1 MDSGDQR
8 SGATDDHS
16 PFFSQPL
23 SSIGWGMDPDQHQ
36 SQSLT
41 QAFEPYSV
49 GLNLDS
55 STLVTASSQPSGS
68 NPKIAI
74 PKLVSAKEE
83 KQKSRVRRACESCRA
98 RKVKCSGEIPTC
110 SHCTINGLRCLYK
123 DPKQI
128 RDRKT
133 LERLSQKSKEYEALL
148 VELQQTLPSKLKKR
162 VKDVLNDVSME
173 DGSIDRRFLTM
184 NSL

>member
-8 SGATDDHS
+8 PGATDDYS
-16 PFFSQPL
+16 PFFQPL

-41 QAFEPYSV
+41 QALFEPYSV

-55 STLVTASSQPSGS
+55 STPVAASSQTPGS

-110 SHCTINGLRCLYK
+110 SHCAMNGLRCLYK

-133 LERLSQKSKEYEALL
+133 LERLLQKSKEYEALL
-148 VELQQTLPSKLKKR
+148 EELQQNLPSKLKKR
-162 VKDVLNDVSME
+162 VKDVLNDVSMA
-173 DGSIDRRFLTM
+173 DRSIDLRF
-184 NSL
+184 